1 MHSRVAGG
9 GEWGEM
15 HTGDGAIA
23 PIAVRQH
30 GVVTTAQLTAAGL
43 GPRAVAHRVAN
54 RRLVRLHRGV
64 YQVGPI
70 STTYAHEMA
79 AVLVTRGVL
88 SYHSAASVWGI
99 RPHNGD
105 VHITVTG
112 HHPRHRAGLRIHR
125 SHSLDAAVHD
135 GLPLTSPART
145 LIDLA
150 PHLHQHEL
158 DRAAEQ
164 VQVLRLASRD
174 EIVAQLGKQRGVR
187 ALQAALFDEPALT
200 RSEAERRLLH
210 LVRAARLSRPET
222 NAMVGGYEVDML
234 WRRQRLI
241 VEVDGYAFHSG
252 RAAFE
257 RDRRRD
263 AALQAAGYR
272 VVRFTWRQIT
282 LEPHAVVAR
291 IATLL

>member
-1 MHSRVAGG
+1 MD
-9 GEWGEM
+9 EM
-15 HTGDGAIA
+15 HTGDA
-23 PIAVRQH
+23 AVMALAAGQH
-30 GVVTTAQLTAAGL
+30 GIVTTAQLAAVGL
-43 GPRAVAHRVAN
+43 GPRAIAHRVAHG
-54 RRLVRLHRGV
+54 RLVRVYRGV
-64 YQVGPI
+64 FQVGPL
-70 STTYAHEMA
+70 AAQHGHEMA
-79 AVLVTRGVL
+79 AVLATGGVL
-88 SYHSAASVWGI
+88 SHHSAAKLWDI
-99 RPHNGD
+99 LPHHDGD
-105 VHITVTG
+105 VHITVIG
-112 HHPRHRAGLRIHR
+112 EAPRPRPGLRVHR
-125 SHSLDAAVHD
+125 SHSFNAAVKQ

-210 LVRAARLSRPET
+210 LVRAARLPRPET

-263 AALQAAGYR
+263 AALQAEGYR

-291 IATLL
+291 LATLLNAPQPS